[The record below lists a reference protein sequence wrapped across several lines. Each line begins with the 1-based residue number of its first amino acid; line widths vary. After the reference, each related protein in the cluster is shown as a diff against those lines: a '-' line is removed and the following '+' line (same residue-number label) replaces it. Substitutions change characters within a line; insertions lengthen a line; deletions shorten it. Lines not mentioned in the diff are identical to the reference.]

1 MIVKIILVVSIL
13 PLLPIMYVILAG
25 MGKEQ
30 GATLF
35 GVTLWQGALKEER
48 VQELTKNY
56 KKQLKRMTLFLFLV
70 QFLTYLPS
78 YFSITII
85 LWMIW
90 LFAAIAL
97 PFLPYVRA
105 NKKMKEY
112 KSEYQAEHDVN
123 SENSTYIDL
132 TAAREEKPKYFQKST
147 LIACIAGF
155 LPAILA
161 VILDKAVKS
170 QVSPELWVAELVLLS
185 MALAVAACLWAVR
198 YYNRQPVTVYAK
210 DSEVN
215 IQFSRVKKYQL
226 CRFFCIFAWL
236 SVLFDGL
243 LLVGFYMDMDS
254 NYMTGFL
261 VVISIVYCLI
271 PAVLAGVSC
280 HVIQKQ
286 KQKLLEG
293 RELLVSE
300 NDENWIWGL
309 FYYNKNDSHLMV
321 EQKVGIGFTMNMA
334 KPGAVITTVVGLV
347 FTVLICLGT
356 GVFCAVEEFTPVRLE
371 YENQQITAEHWK
383 KEYQINKSDVKSITL
398 LEELPSLSK
407 SNGTGMDTV
416 YKGKFFSREYD
427 RKFKVCLNPQEE
439 PVLMIETTDGSW
451 YLLGDS
457 ESEKTEE
464 IYEEWIK
471 E

>member
-1 MIVKIILVVSIL
+1 MITKIILFVSIL
-13 PLLPIMYVILAG
+13 PLLPIMYVMLAG

-30 GATLF
+30 KATLF

-70 QFLTYLPS
+70 QLLAYLPS

-97 PFLPYVRA
+97 PFLPYIRA

-112 KSEYQAEHDVN
+112 KLEYQIENNEN
-123 SENSTYIDL
+123 SENSTYVDL
-132 TAAREEKPKYFQKST
+132 TAAAEEKPKYFRKST

-155 LPAILA
+155 LPAVLA
-161 VILDKAVKS
+161 VILDKTVKS
-170 QVSPELWVAELVLLS
+170 AAAPELWVAELVLLS
-185 MALAVAACLWAVR
+185 MALAGAICLWAVY
-198 YYNRQPVTVYAK
+198 YYNRQPVTVYSMES
-210 DSEVN
+210 DVN
-215 IQFSRVKKYQL
+215 IQVSRVKKYQL

-243 LLVGFYMDMDS
+243 LLAGFYMGS
-254 NYMTGFL
+254 KYMTGFL
-261 VVISIVYCLI
+261 IVISVLYCVI
-271 PAVLAGVSC
+271 PAILVGVSC

-293 RELLVSE
+293 RELLLSE
-300 NDENWIWGL
+300 DDENWIWGL
-309 FYYNKNDSHLMV
+309 FYYNKNDSRFCV
-321 EQKVGIGFTMNMA
+321 DRKVGIGVTTNMA
-334 KPGAVITTVVGLV
+334 KPAAMISTVVVGVL
-347 FTVLICLGT
+347 TVAVCLGA

-371 YENQQITAEHWK
+371 YENQQITAVHWK
-383 KEYQINKSDVKSITL
+383 EEYQINKNDVKSITL

-416 YKGKFFSREYD
+416 YKGSFFSREYD

-439 PVLMIETTDGSW
+439 AVLMIETTGGTW

-457 ESEKTEE
+457 DSEKTEE
-464 IYEEWIK
+464 IYK
-471 E
+471 ELMKE